1 MSYHAVGMRY
11 CQQKIDV
18 QMQNS
23 VQEKDFSTD
32 ILREG
37 VTNATNH

>member
-1 MSYHAVGMRY
+1 MSHCAVGMRY

-18 QMQNS
+18 RTES
-23 VQEKDFSTD
+23 VQEKDFLTD
-32 ILREG
+32 ILRER